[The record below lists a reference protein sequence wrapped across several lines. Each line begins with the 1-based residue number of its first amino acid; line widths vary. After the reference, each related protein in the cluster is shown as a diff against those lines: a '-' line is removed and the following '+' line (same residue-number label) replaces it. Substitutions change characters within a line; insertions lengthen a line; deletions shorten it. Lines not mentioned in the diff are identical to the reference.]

1 MEKQK
6 AGRYARKKQ
15 KKIGFWCSLPVCI
28 ITSILFL
35 PLGAMLIL
43 QRLYKKRMIKKRT
56 KSIGMTVV
64 AILFAL
70 IIFAD
75 TSETPDSQ
83 QEPSVSVNSDTPS
96 ATETIALENTVST
109 PEITQPLL
117 PVNELSQYIGQPIS
131 VWKDS
136 LDLKFT
142 DVGTN
147 TFQANQTALFHDDY
161 RLFVCTTDS
170 NGIVV
175 KVQLY
180 DSGNDEYTLCG
191 FHTKMDEP
199 EIENAFASYGLTYI
213 CDDTWKLPNGTDA
226 LYLESNYLVYEQN
239 YEKLDELI
247 LKAASLDAFEYQYE
261 DSIGAFYLGN
271 GQVLEFFHQ
280 SFAEFVHYYD
290 EDTEYNKRI
299 LDDKVDGRYI
309 AVIGSVTSVSED
321 GKIQVFCQDDEAS
334 EAAGLIW
341 PMQGYADVYLI
352 EEQRNE
358 LANIS
363 VNSQIAVFGRIDADS
378 YDIILQ
384 GSFDLTDSILLELNG
399 HAIAV
404 PVIARQIPGIQAFRM
419 DGDSAVATH
428 EKPNK
433 DISDNIA
440 YESYSVDDLIYELEN
455 NALRAEQSFQ
465 DQYIELTGAISSFDS
480 DGEYFTLS
488 AIYDESLRGT
498 ITCTFTDASQ
508 RDYLAE
514 KNKGEIITIQCQV
527 TSIGEIM
534 GYSVEVLGV
543 TDTPTYNK
551 AGEYQSINDFWE
563 SHEVYTDPMTGEF
576 WNFGQNRYF
585 WVTAGTD
592 QQGNITYILEYPLND
607 SSDRDNSIIIYS
619 KDHTFTNRSST
630 ITFRI
635 EDYYP
640 EYTGAF
646 VFDLQY
652 TDDGAIYT
660 LYSDVY
666 GVYNSNGE
674 YVDVMCYSDSE

>member
-56 KSIGMTVV
+56 KNIGMTVV

-199 EIENAFASYGLTYI
+199 EIENAFASYGL
-213 CDDTWKLPNGTDA
+213 
-226 LYLESNYLVYEQN
+226 
-239 YEKLDELI
+239 
-247 LKAASLDAFEYQYE
+247 
-261 DSIGAFYLGN
+261 
-271 GQVLEFFHQ
+271 
-280 SFAEFVHYYD
+280 
-290 EDTEYNKRI
+290 
-299 LDDKVDGRYI
+299 KV
-309 AVIGSVTSVSED
+309 
-321 GKIQVFCQDDEAS
+321 
-334 EAAGLIW
+334 
-341 PMQGYADVYLI
+341 
-352 EEQRNE
+352 
-358 LANIS
+358 
-363 VNSQIAVFGRIDADS
+363 
-378 YDIILQ
+378 
-384 GSFDLTDSILLELNG
+384 G
-399 HAIAV
+399 HNA
-404 PVIARQIPGIQAFRM
+404 
-419 DGDSAVATH
+419 
-428 EKPNK
+428 
-433 DISDNIA
+433 
-440 YESYSVDDLIYELEN
+440 IYELLNSGKLKAYKNGRVWRIPKE
-455 NALRAEQSFQ
+455 SIK
-465 DQYIELTGAISSFDS
+465 QYIL
-480 DGEYFTLS
+480 
-488 AIYDESLRGT
+488 
-498 ITCTFTDASQ
+498 
-508 RDYLAE
+508 
-514 KNKGEIITIQCQV
+514 KNAR
-527 TSIGEIM
+527 
-534 GYSVEVLGV
+534 L
-543 TDTPTYNK
+543 
-551 AGEYQSINDFWE
+551 
-563 SHEVYTDPMTGEF
+563 
-576 WNFGQNRYF
+576 
-585 WVTAGTD
+585 
-592 QQGNITYILEYPLND
+592 
-607 SSDRDNSIIIYS
+607 
-619 KDHTFTNRSST
+619 
-630 ITFRI
+630 
-635 EDYYP
+635 
-640 EYTGAF
+640 
-646 VFDLQY
+646 
-652 TDDGAIYT
+652 
-660 LYSDVY
+660 
-666 GVYNSNGE
+666 
-674 YVDVMCYSDSE
+674 